1 MRICPS
7 DREIIADNTY
17 VLNPKTFLFAILAS
31 EEHLKEDI
39 VRITERDFDIISRR
53 IINTGRPTCFL
64 TYPIHE
70 GLARLPFVSMENG
83 EYIVDTQ
90 KMLEE
95 FIYTDKE
102 KRFLDECIQLTGD
115 YGQYK
120 IYAMFCILKVDT
132 RLLEDKVT
140 EIDVLNCG
148 FFEFEPNNYTRR
160 KIHN

>member
-17 VLNPKTFLFAILAS
+17 VLYPKTFLFAILAS

-39 VRITERDFDIISRR
+39 VRITERDFDIIGRR

-64 TYPIHE
+64 TSPIHE
-70 GLARLPFVSMENG
+70 ELSVLPFVSMENG

-90 KMLEE
+90 KMLEG
-95 FIYTDKE
+95 FIYNDDE
-102 KRFLDECIQLTGD
+102 KRLLDKCIQANGD
-115 YGQYK
+115 KGQYK
-120 IYAMFCILKVDT
+120 IYAMFCILKIDI
-132 RLLEDKVT
+132 RLLEDKAT

-148 FFEFEPNNYTRR
+148 FFEFDPDDYSRR
-160 KIHN
+160 KIHK